1 MTLIYKNGKKTLLI
15 NCKSDDDLSFKPKS
29 NIKFNFF
36 PDNKKDSSNN
46 KFNFFP
52 DNKKDSSNNIYK
64 KPLTYNNSYIT
75 EHHII
80 LPNYIPKSNKI
91 IIDTFQIINRTI
103 SVIDKS
109 TFSGKFKG
117 YILPSGKIAIIQGY
131 EPFALD
137 ILLKTYNEDQLF
149 LENKVPSILWTDSN
163 NKLRKYTAD
172 IYIPSENK
180 LIEVKSTWT
189 YKPRDSHGADLLKLA
204 PLACIAQGY
213 TYEYWIFDKKGN
225 REIISQFSND

>member
-1 MTLIYKNGKKTLLI
+1 MALIYKNGKKTLLI
-15 NCKSDDDLSFKPKS
+15 NCKSDALSFKPES

-46 KFNFFP
+46 K
-52 DNKKDSSNNIYK
+52 YK
-64 KPLTYNNSYIT
+64 KPLTYNNSYTT

-103 SVIDKS
+103 SVIDKN

-117 YILPSGKIAIIQGY
+117 YILPSGKITIIQGY

-137 ILLKTYNEDQLF
+137 ILLKTYHEDQLF
-149 LENKVPSILWTDSN
+149 LENKVPTILWTDSSN
-163 NKLRKYTAD
+163 IIHRYTAD

-180 LIEVKSTWT
+180 LIEIKSNWT
-189 YKPRDSHGADLLKLA
+189 FKLAGINNKNKLA

-225 REIISQFSND
+225 REIISQFSCN